1 MDLIENILQ
10 RFFQA
15 SNRYPVELKGEWG
28 YMNRKGKLVIDP
40 KYQFAAEFHNGRGR
54 VQDNYLFGFVNTKGK
69 LVIDCV
75 FEEADMFSEG
85 LCAVRR
91 DGLYG
96 YIDKKGK
103 LVIPYKFQQAGLFLN
118 GLASVSIG
126 HKNGFINAKGEEV
139 IPLAFGNVE
148 YPWGGLFRTIGRKE
162 FYYTRKGKQIWPN
175 ERYFSKE
182 EMCIADEDGELP
194 F

>member
-1 MDLIENILQ
+1 
-10 RFFQA
+10 
-15 SNRYPVELKGEWG
+15 
-28 YMNRKGKLVIDP
+28 MNRKGKLVIEP
-40 KYQFAAEFHNGRGR
+40 KYQFADEFHNGRGC

-103 LVIPYKFQQAGLFLN
+103 LVIPYKYHQAGLFLN

-126 HKNGFINAKGEEV
+126 HKKCFINAKGEEV

-182 EMCIADEDGELP
+182 EMCIADEDEELP
-194 F
+194 Y

>member
-1 MDLIENILQ
+1 
-10 RFFQA
+10 
-15 SNRYPVELKGEWG
+15 
-28 YMNRKGKLVIDP
+28 
-40 KYQFAAEFHNGRGR
+40 
-54 VQDNYLFGFVNTKGK
+54 
-69 LVIDCV
+69 
-75 FEEADMFSEG
+75 MFSEG

-118 GLASVSIG
+118 GLAKVSIN
-126 HKNGFINAKGEEV
+126 HKHGFINAKGEEV
-139 IPLAFGNVE
+139 IPLAFGSVE
-148 YPWGGLFRTIGRKE
+148 YPWGGLFRTIGGKE

-182 EMCIADEDGELP
+182 EMCIADADGELP